1 MLRKLIS
8 AALGRETGA
17 GAIAREAPPSDGD
30 VPSRD
35 FPSQDLPP
43 RDFPPRDFPSR
54 DFPSQDLSLRD
65 FPPMRPLEPP
75 AAQNDNPLAA
85 LCEAV
90 EADLRAA
97 GYLR

>member
-8 AALGRETGA
+8 TALRRESEA
-17 GAIAREAPPSDGD
+17 DDVAREAPL
-30 VPSRD
+30 
-35 FPSQDLPP
+35 QPP
-43 RDFPPRDFPSR
+43 DTA
-54 DFPSQDLSLRD
+54 

>member
-1 MLRKLIS
+1 
-8 AALGRETGA
+8 
-17 GAIAREAPPSDGD
+17 
-30 VPSRD
+30 
-35 FPSQDLPP
+35 
-43 RDFPPRDFPSR
+43 
-54 DFPSQDLSLRD
+54 
-65 FPPMRPLEPP
+65 MRPLEPP

>member
-35 FPSQDLPP
+35 FPP
-43 RDFPPRDFPSR
+43 R
-54 DFPSQDLSLRD
+54 DFPSQDLSPRNFPPQN

>member
-8 AALGRETGA
+8 AALRREAETGD
-17 GAIAREAPPSDGD
+17 IDREQPTQPP
-30 VPSRD
+30 
-35 FPSQDLPP
+35 DLA
-43 RDFPPRDFPSR
+43 
-54 DFPSQDLSLRD
+54 
-65 FPPMRPLEPP
+65 FPPMRPVTPP

-85 LCEAV
+85 LCAAV

>member
-30 VPSRD
+30 VPS
-35 FPSQDLPP
+35 
-43 RDFPPRDFPSR
+43 
-54 DFPSQDLSLRD
+54 QDLSPRNFPPQN